1 MCRICRP
8 RWPIRGLKAAISLE
22 MSASSKENG
31 GNLSSQFAL
40 FPRLAM
46 RSSDLAVRVCGLL
59 LPLFVISA
67 VQAGDELL
75 IQTANGRLLKGAMD
89 ERTDADTL
97 WVRRTEG
104 NIILTSSVKWSE
116 IESAELAGQSITT
129 EKLAEQRDELAT
141 ATPVTFLTESDQ
153 PAAKS
158 TSTGAAY
165 IHRKPSIAN
174 IEIEAALAN
183 LDRTVESDGLLVAIA
198 ALDQFRNAHA
208 VRGSLSA
215 RLVVER
221 LDYHTGE
228 VSFEE
233 FGRWTKS
240 ISEHDFHEGIAEF
253 SLRFRRY
260 SPEFDWELC
269 TAALLNVRLSVHGQG
284 NFEASVPIAIHEYN
298 PIRDEMRNWRGSR
311 FFRNELTR
319 NTLHDGPIILHKG
332 YSAP

>member
-1 MCRICRP
+1 
-8 RWPIRGLKAAISLE
+8 
-22 MSASSKENG
+22 
-31 GNLSSQFAL
+31 
-40 FPRLAM
+40 M
-46 RSSDLAVRVCGLL
+46 RFSAVRLCGLL
-59 LPLFVISA
+59 FSLFAASA
-67 VQAGDELL
+67 VHAENELL

-89 ERTDADTL
+89 IRTDGESL
-97 WVRRTEG
+97 WIRRTEG

-116 IESAELAGQSITT
+116 IESAELAGQSISVT
-129 EKLAEQRDELAT
+129 ELAERSDKLAT
-141 ATPVTFLTESDQ
+141 AAPATFLSEFERPVAQ
-153 PAAKS
+153 S
-158 TSTGAAY
+158 TPMTLARY
-165 IHRKPSIAN
+165 HREISITN
-174 IEIEAALAN
+174 IEIEATLVN

-221 LDYHTGE
+221 LDFHTGE

-240 ISEHDFHEGIAEF
+240 VSERDFHEGIAEF
-253 SLRFRRY
+253 PFRFRRY

-284 NFEASVPIAIHEYN
+284 NFEASIPIAIHEYN

-311 FFRNELTR
+311 FFRDELTR
-319 NTLHDGPIILHKG
+319 NTLHDGPITLHKG
-332 YSAP
+332 YLAP